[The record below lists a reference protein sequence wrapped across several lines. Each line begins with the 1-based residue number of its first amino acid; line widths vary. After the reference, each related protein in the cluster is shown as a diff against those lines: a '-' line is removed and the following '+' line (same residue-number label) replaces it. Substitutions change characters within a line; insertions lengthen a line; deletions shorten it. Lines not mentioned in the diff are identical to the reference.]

1 MATRDVWRMHKAGS
15 LGDLR
20 RQREDLVPPGPG
32 EARVR
37 VEAIGLNFADVF
49 SCLGLYSA
57 TPRGPF
63 IPGLECAGTV
73 EAIGD
78 GAPASDLAGTEVPAL
93 HPHEREVPALHSRGL
108 HPHGPGVALGDR
120 VMVLTRFGGF
130 ATAVNA
136 DTRYLLR
143 TPDAWSSEEAA
154 AFPVQA
160 MTAWYGLVR
169 LGELAPGKTVLV
181 HSAAGG
187 VGLNALAI
195 VDRIGAR
202 AIATVGAEDKVAF
215 LGRERGLTA
224 DRVIVRDRRR
234 FGTQID
240 EALSAVDAAGLDLV
254 FDAIAGPYFLPA
266 LTRLRP
272 EGRHVLYGAADF
284 MPAGTRPNWPKLAW
298 QYLRRPRVDPMRLI
312 DQNRAVLG
320 FNLIWL
326 FQEAHRLPHAFAAA
340 RALIEGPPVIGARF
354 SFAELPAAL
363 EALQSGRTVG
373 KVVVQVA

>member
-1 MATRDVWRMHKAGS
+1 MPTRDVWRMDRAGS

-20 RQREDLVPPGPG
+20 RQREDLAPPGRG

-73 EAIGD
+73 EAIGE
-78 GAPASDLAGTEVPAL
+78 GAPKSGVAGTEVPAL
-93 HPHEREVPALHSRGL
+93 HSHGLHS
-108 HPHGPGVALGDR
+108 HGPAVAPGDR

-143 TPDAWSSEEAA
+143 SPDAWSSDEAA

-169 LGELAPGKTVLV
+169 LGELAPGETVLV

-195 VDRIGAR
+195 VDRIGGHAL
-202 AIATVGAEDKVAF
+202 ATVGAEDKVAF
-215 LGRERGLTA
+215 LARERGLTA
-224 DRVIVRDRRR
+224 HRVIVRDRHR

-240 EALSAVDAAGLDLV
+240 QALSSIDAAGLDLV

-266 LTRLRP
+266 LARLRP
-272 EGRHVLYGAADF
+272 EGRHVLYGAADL
-284 MPAGTRPNWPKLAW
+284 MPGGTRPNWPKLAW

-312 DQNRAVLG
+312 DRNRAVLG

-326 FQEAHRLPHAFAAA
+326 FHEAHRLPDAFAAA
-340 RALIEGPPVIGARF
+340 RALINGPPLIGARF
-354 SFAELPAAL
+354 SFAQLPAAL

-373 KVVVQVA
+373 KVIVSVGDQERD

>member
-1 MATRDVWRMHKAGS
+1 MPTRDVWRIYRAGS

-20 RQREDLVPPGPG
+20 REREDLGPPGPG

-78 GAPASDLAGTEVPAL
+78 GVRASGVAGTEVPAL
-93 HPHEREVPALHSRGL
+93 HPHGREAPALHSHRL
-108 HPHGPGVALGDR
+108 HSDRPGVALGDR

-130 ATAVNA
+130 ATAINA

-143 TPDAWSSEEAA
+143 TPDAWSSDEAA

-169 LGELAPGKTVLV
+169 LGELSPGETVLV

-195 VDRIGAR
+195 ADRIGAR

-224 DRVIVRDRRR
+224 DRIIVRDRHR

-240 EALSAVDAAGLDLV
+240 RALSSIDAAGLDLV
-254 FDAIAGPYFLPA
+254 FDAVAGPYFLPA
-266 LTRLRP
+266 LRRLRP
-272 EGRHVLYGAADF
+272 EGRHVLYGAADL

-326 FQEAHRLPHAFAAA
+326 FEEAHRLPGAFAAA
-340 RALIEGPPVIGARF
+340 RALIDGPPLIGARF

-363 EALQSGRTVG
+363 AALQSGRTVG
-373 KVVVQVA
+373 KVVVRV

>member
-1 MATRDVWRMHKAGS
+1 MPTRDVWRMHRAGS

-20 RQREDLVPPGPG
+20 REREDLAPPGPG

-73 EAIGD
+73 EAIGE
-78 GAPASDLAGTEVPAL
+78 GAPNSGVAGTEVPAL
-93 HPHEREVPALHSRGL
+93 HSHGLHS
-108 HPHGPGVALGDR
+108 HGPAVAPGDR

-136 DTRYLLR
+136 GTRYLLG
-143 TPDAWSSEEAA
+143 TPDGWSSDEAA
-154 AFPVQA
+154 AFLVQA
-160 MTAWYGLVR
+160 ITAWYGLVR
-169 LGELAPGKTVLV
+169 LGELTPGETVLV
-181 HSAAGG
+181 HSGAGG

-195 VDRIGAR
+195 VDRVGGR
-202 AIATVGAEDKVAF
+202 AIATVGADNKVAF
-215 LGRERGLTA
+215 LSRERGLTA
-224 DRVIVRDRRR
+224 DRVIVRDRHR

-240 EALSAVDAAGLDLV
+240 KALSSIDATGLDLV
-254 FDAIAGPYFLPA
+254 FDAVAGPYFLPA

-272 EGRHVLYGAADF
+272 EGRHVLYGAADL

-298 QYLRRPRVDPMRLI
+298 QYLRRPRVDPLRLI
-312 DQNRAVLG
+312 DRNRAVLG

-326 FQEAHRLPHAFAAA
+326 FHEAHRLPDAFAAA
-340 RALIEGPPVIGARF
+340 RALIEGPPIIGARF

-373 KVVVQVA
+373 KVVVRVPTAPEAPPAG

>member
-1 MATRDVWRMHKAGS
+1 MTTREVWRIGKAGS
-15 LGDLR
+15 LRDLR
-20 RQREDLVPPGPG
+20 RERDDLVPAGPG

-73 EAIGD
+73 EAIGE
-78 GAPASDLAGTEVPAL
+78 GAPKSGVAGTEVPAL
-93 HPHEREVPALHSRGL
+93 HRHRPGLVP
-108 HPHGPGVALGDR
+108 GDR

-130 ATAVNA
+130 ATALNA
-136 DTRYLLR
+136 DIRYLLR

-154 AFPVQA
+154 ALPVQA
-160 MTAWYGLVR
+160 VTAWYGLVR
-169 LGELAPGKTVLV
+169 LGELAPGETVLV

-187 VGLNALAI
+187 VGLNALTI
-195 VDRIGAR
+195 VDRIGGR
-202 AIATVGAEDKVAF
+202 AIATVGADDTVAF
-215 LGRERGLTA
+215 LARERGLA
-224 DRVIVRDRRR
+224 RDRVIVRDRRR

-240 EALSAVDAAGLDLV
+240 QALSSVGVAGLDLV
-254 FDAIAGPYFLPA
+254 FDAVAGPYFLPA

-272 EGRHVLYGAADF
+272 EGRYVLYGSADF

-312 DQNRAVLG
+312 DRNRAVLG

-326 FQEAHRLPHAFAAA
+326 FHEAHRLPDAFAAA
-340 RALIEGPPVIGARF
+340 RPLIDGPPLIGARF

-373 KVVVQVA
+373 KVVVRVPTAPEAPPAG

>member
-1 MATRDVWRMHKAGS
+1 MPTRDVWRMDRAGS

-20 RQREDLVPPGPG
+20 QEREDLAPPGSA

-37 VEAIGLNFADVF
+37 IEAIGLNFADVF
-49 SCLGLYSA
+49 SCLALYSA

-78 GAPASDLAGTEVPAL
+78 GAS
-93 HPHEREVPALHSRGL
+93 
-108 HPHGPGVALGDR
+108 GVAPGDR

-130 ATAVNA
+130 ATAVTA
-136 DTRYLLR
+136 DTRYLFP
-143 TPDAWSSEEAA
+143 TPDAWSSDEAA

-160 MTAWYGLVR
+160 LTAWYGLVR
-169 LGELAPGKTVLV
+169 LGELAPGETVLV

-195 VDRIGAR
+195 VDRMGGG
-202 AIATVGAEDKVAF
+202 AIATVGTEDKVAF
-215 LGRERGLTA
+215 LSRQRGLAA
-224 DRVIVRDRRR
+224 DRIIVRDRHR

-240 EALSAVDAAGLDLV
+240 KALSSIDAAGLDLV
-254 FDAIAGPYFLPA
+254 FDAVAGPYFLPA

-272 EGRHVLYGAADF
+272 EGRHVLYGAADL
-284 MPAGTRPNWPKLAW
+284 MPAGMRPNWPKLAW

-312 DQNRAVLG
+312 DKNRAVLG

-340 RALIEGPPVIGARF
+340 RALIDGPPVIGARF

-363 EALQSGRTVG
+363 QALQSGRTVG
-373 KVVVQVA
+373 KVIVSVGDQERD

>member
-1 MATRDVWRMHKAGS
+1 MPTRDVWRMHRAGS
-15 LGDLR
+15 LGDLL
-20 RQREDLVPPGPG
+20 RQREDLAPPRPG

-57 TPRGPF
+57 TPHGSF

-78 GAPASDLAGTEVPAL
+78 GLAGTEVPAL
-93 HPHEREVPALHSRGL
+93 PSRGL
-108 HPHGPGVALGDR
+108 HSDGPGVALGDR

-169 LGELAPGKTVLV
+169 LGELAPGETVLV

-195 VDRIGAR
+195 AERIGAR

-224 DRVIVRDRRR
+224 DRIIVRDRRR

-240 EALSAVDAAGLDLV
+240 EALTSVDAAGLDLV
-254 FDAIAGPYFLPA
+254 FDAVAGPYFLPA

-272 EGRHVLYGAADF
+272 EGRYVLYGAADF
-284 MPAGTRPNWPKLAW
+284 MPAGTRPNWLKLAW

-312 DQNRAVLG
+312 DRNRAVVG

-326 FQEAHRLPHAFAAA
+326 FDEAHRLPDAFAAA
-340 RALIEGPPVIGARF
+340 RALIERPPFIGAPY

-373 KVVVQVA
+373 KVVVRVP

>member
-1 MATRDVWRMHKAGS
+1 MPARDVWRMDRAGS

-63 IPGLECAGTV
+63 IPGLECAGTI
-73 EAIGD
+73 EAIGEF
-78 GAPASDLAGTEVPAL
+78 AGTEVPAL
-93 HPHEREVPALHSRGL
+93 HRD
-108 HPHGPGVALGDR
+108 GPGLAPGDR

-130 ATAVNA
+130 ATAINA
-136 DTRYLLR
+136 DIRYLLP
-143 TPDAWSSEEAA
+143 TPGAWSSDEAA

-160 MTAWYGLVR
+160 LTAWYGLVR
-169 LGELAPGKTVLV
+169 LGELAPGETVLV
-181 HSAAGG
+181 HSGAGG

-195 VDRIGAR
+195 IDRIGGR
-202 AIATVGAEDKVAF
+202 AIATVGAEVQVAF
-215 LGRERGLTA
+215 LSRERGLTA
-224 DRVIVRDRRR
+224 DRIIVRDRHR
-234 FGTQID
+234 FGSQID
-240 EALSAVDAAGLDLV
+240 KALSSIHAAGLDLV
-254 FDAIAGPYFLPA
+254 FDAVAGPYFLPA

-272 EGRHVLYGAADF
+272 EGRHVLYGAADL
-284 MPAGTRPNWPKLAW
+284 MPAGMRPNWPKLAW
-298 QYLRRPRVDPMRLI
+298 QYFRRPRVDPMRLI

-326 FQEAHRLPHAFAAA
+326 FEEADRLPDAFAAA
-340 RALIEGPPVIGARF
+340 RALIDGPPVIGARF

-363 EALQSGRTVG
+363 QALQSGRTVG
-373 KVVVQVA
+373 KVVVTTA

>member
-1 MATRDVWRMHKAGS
+1 MATRDVWRMPKAGR

-20 RQREDLVPPGPG
+20 REQEELAPPGPG

-49 SCLGLYSA
+49 SYLGLYSA
-57 TPRGPF
+57 TPRGAF
-63 IPGLECAGTV
+63 IPGLECAGTID
-73 EAIGD
+73 ALGD
-78 GAPASDLAGTEVPAL
+78 AAPGSDRR
-93 HPHEREVPALHSRGL
+93 PHCAP
-108 HPHGPGVALGDR
+108 GDR

-130 ATAVNA
+130 ATALNC
-136 DTRYLLR
+136 DTRYLLPV
-143 TPDAWSSEEAA
+143 PDAWSSEEAA

-169 LGELAPGKTVLV
+169 LGDLAPGETVLV

-187 VGLNALAI
+187 VGLHALAI
-195 VDRIGAR
+195 VDRLGAH
-202 AIATVGAEDKVAF
+202 AIATVGHADKTAF
-215 LGRERGLTA
+215 LSRERGMPA
-224 DRVIVRDRRR
+224 DRIIVRDRSR
-234 FGTQID
+234 FGRQID
-240 EALSAVDAAGLDLV
+240 RALASLDAPGLDLV
-254 FDAIAGPYFLPA
+254 FDAVAGPYFLPA

-272 EGRHVLYGAADF
+272 EGRHVLYGAADL

-326 FQEAHRLPHAFAAA
+326 FHEARRLPDAFAAA
-340 RALIEGPPVIGARF
+340 RALIEMPPCIGARF
-354 SFAELPAAL
+354 PFAELPAAL
-363 EALQSGRTVG
+363 RALQSGRTVG
-373 KVVVQVA
+373 KVVVLVRDHKEREFSGEIRERSQGDRRE